1 MGDNVA
7 NTAMLDVANS
17 VSQMNDN
24 IKNLNQ
30 TIASKDKGNPD
41 GLTLTAEDNTKL
53 EELVEQM
60 KEDVG
65 SAFEM
70 LAPLLDNVNIMADSQ
85 SEIQQF
91 QKDSTDI
98 LNELLSGQQNEAA
111 EMLAS
116 PASKTSKKQTATTKP
131 SGIDVLKD
139 LSSSDGLGFVALWW
153 KLDEIHETMK
163 GGGQGGEKKKG
174 SVGDIFKGLLEGTS
188 GIALLAVALVVFAGA
203 LSLFQFVEWPSALIG
218 MVSFSIFTIGFIQ
231 IAKKIGKSVDDF
243 IAMTIGAGFMSVAI
257 GVFAGALILMKFIEW
272 GPALAGLGLFSLFT
286 LGMLGVALLV
296 NENTKNFLQFA
307 VGSTFMAGALLAF
320 SVSIMFSSWLMKA
333 VDVGGAFEALGFFT
347 LFTLG
352 NIAVAALVSENTG
365 NFVQFALGSIAMAG
379 ALAAFSIA
387 IAISS
392 FIFSGQYGNFKI
404 GSENYLI
411 PAINLL
417 GAAEALIFF
426 GVFIAGMVVVSHTLG
441 SQVGSITQFAVASM
455 AMAGALAVFSLA
467 LLIAGGIFTVGVQ
480 IDALGIHIPKIG
492 AGEAIGALLLF
503 GTFMAGMIGLS
514 MLAGGGAAN
523 IAILAG
529 VSTLMSAAMMLF
541 GFALI
546 VSAVAAFGGEADLG
560 VLGHFSAPEGSGLK
574 AIGAVGVM
582 AAFMAA
588 FAGLGALFLVPFA
601 GAAMAAGIAIASGI
615 LLAIGSTTIIMAKA
629 IALAGL
635 ITTGGSIEWEGKTF
649 TVKKG
654 VTGEEMKNAFLPF
667 ISLMNAVVDVG
678 KSLDASGPFWA
689 RKPGVSTSA
698 IYKVG
703 SVAEVVITIAQAT
716 EKTYDI
722 YKRMKGA
729 EAQIDGGFGEAFTP
743 FTDILKTLVS
753 LANTMNFQ
761 TMIALKVITDSMVP
775 ISETLERLVKM
786 VDDYA
791 TFSGPAGRFK
801 MDQAAKGMKY
811 IMLGNENT
819 EWRQGA
825 TSGFVG
831 MMNCIGTGVGWAA
844 KNVENIAGSVVPI
857 TEALGN
863 LIKII
868 AGPEMDKLVEDTKG
882 DKIKDKMTAM
892 EATSKFLQYYVAPML
907 NSIGKKSEN
916 INSAIEAFGKTENEG
931 LYSVF
936 KSLVGISELSKNIV
950 PLDETAK
957 SLKSMIVVL
966 DDFDDLDGGDIENLN
981 SLSTNLPNFTKA
993 LVDFN
998 AKSQADDLAASL
1010 TLIKDAV
1017 SGFNEKNNPFAQLT
1031 ESIESSTKA
1040 IGRLNGKLDDTISK
1054 MKKLGRETTKAFA
1067 KVIDRIQASIT
1078 TATAAADTANAA
1090 AVGNAVGNVVETILT
1105 DWNNNGV
1112 PIRGTGDET
1121 TPPVKIFTL

>member
-1 MGDNVA
+1 MADLESS
-7 NTAMLDVANS
+7 AMLDVANG

-98 LNELLSGQQNEAA
+98 LNELLSGQQSEAA

-139 LSSSDGLGFVALWW
+139 LSASDGLGFVALWW

-163 GGGQGGEKKKG
+163 GGQGSEKKKG
-174 SVGDIFKGLLEGTS
+174 SVGDIFKGLLEGAS

-272 GPALAGLGLFSLFT
+272 GPALAGLGLFGLFT

-307 VGSTFMAGALLAF
+307 VGSTVMAGALLAF

-333 VDVGGAFEALGFFT
+333 VDVGGAFEAIGFFT

-352 NIAVAALVSENTG
+352 NLAVAALVSENTG

-379 ALAAFSIA
+379 ALAVFSLS

-392 FIFSGQYGNFKI
+392 MIFSGKSGDIPIGGENHKI
-404 GSENYLI
+404 LGVDI
-411 PAINLL
+411 GGAI
-417 GAAEALIFF
+417 EALIFF
-426 GVFIAGMVVVSHTLG
+426 GVFIAGMTVVSHTLG
-441 SQVGSITQFAVASM
+441 SQVGSMTKFAVASM
-455 AMAGALAVFSLA
+455 AMAGALAVFSLS
-467 LLIAGGIFTVGVQ
+467 LLIVSGIFTTGVK
-480 IDALGIHIPKIG
+480 IDSLGIDIPKIDPV
-492 AGEAIGALLLF
+492 AAVSSLLLF

-514 MLAGGGAAN
+514 MLAAGSAAN

-541 GFALI
+541 GFAL
-546 VSAVAAFGGEADLG
+546 VTATVAAFGGEADLG
-560 VLGHFSAPEGSGLK
+560 PLGHFSVPDGSGLK
-574 AIGAVGVM
+574 SIGAVGVM

-601 GAAMAAGIAIASGI
+601 GAAMAAGIAMASGI
-615 LLAIGSTTIIMAKA
+615 LLAIGNTTIIMAKA
-629 IALAGL
+629 IALASL

-654 VTGEEMKNAFLPF
+654 VTGEEMKDAFLPF
-667 ISLMNAVVDVG
+667 IALMNSVVDIG
-678 KSLDASGPFWA
+678 KRLDSSGPFWK
-689 RKPGVSTSA
+689 REPGVSTSA

-703 SVAEVVITIAQAT
+703 SVAEVVIKIAEAT
-716 EKTYDI
+716 EKSYDTY
-722 YKRMKGA
+722 KKMKGT
-729 EAQIDGGFGEAFTP
+729 EAQIDGGFKDAFDP
-743 FTDILKTLVS
+743 FVDIMESLVGIAS
-753 LANTMNFQ
+753 QMTNRTMK
-761 TMIALKVITDSMVP
+761 ALKVITDAMVP
-775 ISETLERLVKM
+775 VSETLGNLVKM

-791 TFSGPAGRFK
+791 AFAGPAGRLK
-801 MDQAAKGMKY
+801 MDQAVLGMRY
-811 IMLGNENT
+811 IMLGSKEAIDVSNAN
-819 EWRQGA
+819 
-825 TSGFVG
+825 SGFVG
-831 MMNCIGTGVGWAA
+831 MMNDIGNSVSWGA
-844 KNVENIAGSVVPI
+844 KKVSKIADSVVPI
-857 TEALGN
+857 TTALGK
-863 LIKII
+863 LIEII
-868 AGPEMDKLVEDTKG
+868 AGPDMETLVKDSKNTDKRKNAIKVTSDLFEDY
-882 DKIKDKMTAM
+882 II
-892 EATSKFLQYYVAPML
+892 PMM
-907 NSIGKKSEN
+907 NKIGKKSEN
-916 INSAIEAFGKTENEG
+916 INAAIEVFGKDESSG
-931 LYSVF
+931 LLKVF
-936 KSLVGISELSKNIV
+936 SSLVTISEKFKNIDDNSFNGIKAAIKV
-950 PLDETAK
+950 
-957 SLKSMIVVL
+957 I
-966 DDFDDLDGGDIENLN
+966 DDFDDIDKSDISMIN
-981 SLSTNLPNFTKA
+981 SLSSSLPDFTKA
-993 LVDFN
+993 LANFN
-998 AKSQADDLAASL
+998 VKQQAADLSASL
-1010 TLIKDAV
+1010 TLIKNSI
-1017 SGFNEKNNPFAQLT
+1017 SGFDKKSNPFTQLAN
-1031 ESIESSTKA
+1031 SIEASTKSL
-1040 IGRLNGKLDDTISK
+1040 GRLNEKLDDTIEK
-1054 MKKLGRETTKAFA
+1054 MKKLGKETTNAFA

-1078 TATAAADTANAA
+1078 VASVAAGQAEAAAT
-1090 AVGNAVGNVVETILT
+1090 GNAVGSVVETILT

-1121 TPPVKIFTL
+1121 TPPVRIFTL

>member
-1 MGDNVA
+1 MADLESS
-7 NTAMLDVANS
+7 AMLDVANG

-30 TIASKDKGNPD
+30 TIASKDKGNPE

-163 GGGQGGEKKKG
+163 GGQGSEKKKG
-174 SVGDIFKGLLEGTS
+174 SVGDIFKGLLEGAS

-296 NENTKNFLQFA
+296 NKNTKNFLQFA
-307 VGSTFMAGALLAF
+307 VGSTVMAGALLAF

-333 VDVGGAFEALGFFT
+333 VDVGGAFEAIGFFT

-352 NIAVAALVSENTG
+352 NLAVAALVSENTG

-379 ALAAFSIA
+379 ALVAFSISL
-387 IAISS
+387 AISS
-392 FIFSGQYGNFKI
+392 MIFSGKSGDITIGGENHKI
-404 GSENYLI
+404 LGVDI
-411 PAINLL
+411 GGAI
-417 GAAEALIFF
+417 GALIFF
-426 GVFIAGMVVVSHTLG
+426 GVFIAGMIVVSHTLG
-441 SQVGSITQFAVASM
+441 SQVGSMTKFAVASM
-455 AMAGALAVFSLA
+455 AMAGALAVFSLS
-467 LLIAGGIFTVGVQ
+467 LLIVSGIFTTGIK
-480 IDALGIHIPKIG
+480 IDSLGIDIPKLDPIAAVG
-492 AGEAIGALLLF
+492 SLLIF
-503 GTFMAGMIGLS
+503 AAFMAGMIGLS
-514 MLAGGGAAN
+514 MLAAGSAAN

-529 VSTLMSAAMMLF
+529 VSSLMSLSLMLF
-541 GFALI
+541 GFAL
-546 VSAVAAFGGEADLG
+546 VTASVAAFGGEADLG
-560 VLGHFSAPEGSGLK
+560 PLGHFSVPDGSGLK
-574 AIGAVGVM
+574 SIGAIGVM
-582 AAFMAA
+582 TAFMAA
-588 FAGLGALFLVPFA
+588 FAGLGAMFLVPFA
-601 GAAMAAGIAIASGI
+601 GAAMAAGIAMASGI
-615 LLAIGSTTIIMAKA
+615 LLAIGNTTIIMAKA

-654 VTGEEMKNAFLPF
+654 VTGEEMKDAFLPF

-678 KSLDASGPFWA
+678 KRLDSSGPFWN
-689 RKPGVSTSA
+689 RKPGISTSA

-703 SVAEVVITIAQAT
+703 SVAEVVIKI
-716 EKTYDI
+716 
-722 YKRMKGA
+722 A
-729 EAQIDGGFGEAFTP
+729 EATAQTQEIYNKMKDEEGKVDGGFINAFRP
-743 FTDILKTLVS
+743 FIDIMSALVDM
-753 LANTMNFQ
+753 ANTMNFQ
-761 TMIALKVITDSMVP
+761 TMVALKVITDSMTP
-775 ISETLERLVKM
+775 ISETLERLAKM

-791 TFSGPAGRFK
+791 AFSSPEGRLK
-801 MDQAAKGMKY
+801 MDKAVKGMEY
-811 IMLGNENT
+811 IMLGSEDT
-819 EWRQGA
+819 KWRQGA

-844 KNVENIAGSVVPI
+844 KHVENIAGSVVPI

-868 AGPEMDKLVEDTKG
+868 VGPEMDTLVSYSADEGKM
-882 DKIKDKMTAM
+882 KERMTAM
-892 EATSKFLQYYVAPML
+892 ESTSKFLEFYVAPML

-916 INSAIEAFGKTENEG
+916 INAAIEVFGKTE
-931 LYSVF
+931 SVF
-936 KSLVGISELSKNIV
+936 KSLVEISNLSTKIV
-950 PLDETAK
+950 PLGETAK
-957 SLKSMIVVL
+957 SLKSIIEVL

-993 LVDFN
+993 LANFN
-998 AKSQADDLAASL
+998 VKSQAEDLAASL
-1010 TLIKDAV
+1010 TLIKNTV
-1017 SGFNEKNNPFAQLT
+1017 SGFNEKTNPFVQLT
-1031 ESIESSTKA
+1031 ESIESSTKS
-1040 IGRLNGKLDDTISK
+1040 IGRLNNKLDDTISK
-1054 MKKLGRETTKAFA
+1054 MKKLGRETTNAFA

-1090 AVGNAVGNVVETILT
+1090 AVGNAVGSVVETILT

>member
-1 MGDNVA
+1 MADLESS
-7 NTAMLDVANS
+7 AMLDVANG

-98 LNELLSGQQNEAA
+98 LNELLSGQQSEAA

-139 LSSSDGLGFVALWW
+139 LSASDGLGFVALWW

-163 GGGQGGEKKKG
+163 GGQGSEKKKG
-174 SVGDIFKGLLEGTS
+174 SVGDIFKGLLEGAS

-296 NENTKNFLQFA
+296 NKNTKNFLQFA
-307 VGSTFMAGALLAF
+307 VGSTVMAGALLAF

-333 VDVGGAFEALGFFT
+333 VDVGGAFEAIGFFT

-352 NIAVAALVSENTG
+352 NLAVAALVSENTG

-379 ALAAFSIA
+379 ALAVFSLSL
-387 IAISS
+387 AISS
-392 FIFSGQYGNFKI
+392 MIFSGKSGDIPIGGENHKI
-404 GSENYLI
+404 LGVDI
-411 PAINLL
+411 GGAI
-417 GAAEALIFF
+417 EALIFF
-426 GVFIAGMVVVSHTLG
+426 GVFIAGMTVVSHTLG
-441 SQVGSITQFAVASM
+441 SQVGSMTKFAVASM
-455 AMAGALAVFSLA
+455 AMAGALAVFSLS
-467 LLIAGGIFTVGVQ
+467 LLIVSGIFTTGVK
-480 IDALGIHIPKIG
+480 IDSLGIDIPKIDPVAAVG
-492 AGEAIGALLLF
+492 SLLLF

-514 MLAGGGAAN
+514 MLAAGSAAN

-541 GFALI
+541 GFAL
-546 VSAVAAFGGEADLG
+546 VTATVAAFGGEADLG
-560 VLGHFSAPEGSGLK
+560 PLGHFSVPDGSGLK
-574 AIGAVGVM
+574 SIGAVGVM

-601 GAAMAAGIAIASGI
+601 GAAMAAGIAMASGI
-615 LLAIGSTTIIMAKA
+615 LLAIGNTTIIMAKA
-629 IALAGL
+629 IALASL

-649 TVKKG
+649 TVAKAA
-654 VTGEEMKNAFLPF
+654 TSEEMKKAFDPF
-667 ISLMNAVVDVG
+667 IALMNSVVDIG
-678 KSLDASGPFWA
+678 KRLDSSGPFWK
-689 RKPGVSTSA
+689 REPGVSTSA

-703 SVAEVVITIAQAT
+703 SVAEVVIKIAEAT
-716 EKTYDI
+716 EKSYDTY
-722 YKRMKGA
+722 KKMKGT
-729 EAQIDGGFGEAFTP
+729 EAQIDGGFKDAFDP
-743 FTDILKTLVS
+743 FVDIMESLVGIAS
-753 LANTMNFQ
+753 QMTNRTMK
-761 TMIALKVITDSMVP
+761 ALKVITDAMVP
-775 ISETLERLVKM
+775 VSETLGNLVKM

-791 TFSGPAGRFK
+791 AFAGSEGEKK
-801 MDQAAKGMKY
+801 MDQAVLGMRY
-811 IMLGNENT
+811 IMLGSKEAIDVSNAN
-819 EWRQGA
+819 
-825 TSGFVG
+825 SGFVG
-831 MMNCIGTGVGWAA
+831 MMNDIGNSVSWGA
-844 KNVENIAGSVVPI
+844 KRVSKIADSVVPI
-857 TEALGN
+857 TTALGK
-863 LIKII
+863 LIEII
-868 AGPEMDKLVEDTKG
+868 AGPDMETLVKDSKNTDKRKNAIKVTSDLFEDY
-882 DKIKDKMTAM
+882 II
-892 EATSKFLQYYVAPML
+892 PMM
-907 NSIGKKSEN
+907 NKIGKKSEN
-916 INSAIEAFGKTENEG
+916 INAAIEVFGKDESSG
-931 LYSVF
+931 LLKVF
-936 KSLVGISELSKNIV
+936 SSLVTISEKFKNIDDNSFNGIKAAIKV
-950 PLDETAK
+950 
-957 SLKSMIVVL
+957 I
-966 DDFDDLDGGDIENLN
+966 DDFDDIDKSDISMIN
-981 SLSTNLPNFTKA
+981 SLSSSLPDFTKA
-993 LVDFN
+993 LANFN
-998 AKSQADDLAASL
+998 VKQQAADLSASL
-1010 TLIKDAV
+1010 TLIKNSI
-1017 SGFNEKNNPFAQLT
+1017 SGFDKKSNPFTQLAN
-1031 ESIESSTKA
+1031 SIEASTKSL
-1040 IGRLNGKLDDTISK
+1040 GRLNEKLDDTIEK
-1054 MKKLGRETTKAFA
+1054 MKKLGKETTNAFA

-1078 TATAAADTANAA
+1078 VASVAAGQAEAAAT
-1090 AVGNAVGNVVETILT
+1090 GNAVGSVVETILT

-1121 TPPVKIFTL
+1121 TPPVRIFTL